1 LVASDVESG
10 PKSEELG
17 MPVTDVEPLR
27 CKEDLY
33 GGRAE
38 KEDMVKPWKVV
49 EFAEVALL
57 PSIVPRN
64 TVFVEELA
72 SDDVVAVGQPAVEL
86 AAPEPDVGLLATIDP
101 VVVDEAAAEGG
112 SVAGP

>member
-10 PKSEELG
+10 PKSEEPG

-72 SDDVVAVGQPAVEL
+72 PDDVVAVGQPAVEL
-86 AAPEPDVGLLATIDP
+86 AAPEPDVRLLATIDP
-101 VVVDEAAAEGG
+101 VVVDETAAEGG